1 LRSIVLRIATKTSSV
16 IAKVRGDRRR
26 CDQNTI
32 KGNVIVLKISKAALL
47 AAVLSL
53 SATPAILAQ
62 ENLGNDTANSHSSTT
77 DTQYA
82 FDSHVSIPTVVAVGS
97 SMDESAL
104 RDALTG
110 GFAKHIDE
118 LAKLSATSITIPEI
132 TLTMSSK
139 AGATSATSTVSY
151 KDLVLSNVKDG
162 VAESASVGSA
172 VSLTQDGT
180 FTFGKMSTGLL
191 DIGGILALYQMVP
204 SSADRPMKP
213 IYKDFTWDGAKFE
226 TPEVSCDIGKIHTD
240 EFDARPLKVSFGEL
254 MDASKQMEQVQTG
267 ATPPPEAVGKVITFL
282 TDVFQAFKSTPTSV
296 GAVTCTGKNKDGK
309 DFTLGLG
316 GVQMEGFSPGRY
328 PAITI
333 SDLTIAAADGHI
345 GLKSGTFKTIDFT
358 QPIATL
364 KDAGTDIAPQWF
376 ETNWRKIIPAW
387 AGLSLSGLS
396 VDVPDEKN
404 PGERVQVEMADF
416 DLSLSD
422 YLNGIPTKITS
433 SAHGVA
439 VPLPPDS
446 DDDNA
451 KMLKAIG
458 ITKINA
464 NYELS
469 ASWDKA
475 SQTVKVDKASVS
487 GNDLGSMVLT
497 ALIGNATEQLF
508 DPDPKVQQVAG
519 LGVTIK
525 NLNLTATDAGLGDKL
540 VPMLAAQQNADPATY
555 RTQMAGVAEGA
566 ALQMLGSTDAARALG
581 VAVGDF
587 LSGKSKSVSINVAAK
602 DPNGITVPMLMQA
615 SNDPTV
621 LANAVDITGSA
632 GQ

>member
-1 LRSIVLRIATKTSSV
+1 M
-16 IAKVRGDRRR
+16 
-26 CDQNTI
+26 
-32 KGNVIVLKISKAALL
+32 LKISKAALL
-47 AAVLSL
+47 AAVISL
-53 SATPAILAQ
+53 AATPALLAQ
-62 ENLGNDTANSHSSTT
+62 DTSSSSAEQNAGSDTTNSHSSTT
-77 DTQYA
+77 DSQFS
-82 FDSHVSIPTVVAVGS
+82 FDSQVSIPSVTAVDS
-97 SMDESAL
+97 TMDEVAL

-110 GFAKHIDE
+110 GFAKHVDE

-139 AGATSATSTVSY
+139 ASGTETNSTVSY
-151 KDLVLSNVKDG
+151 KDLVLTNVKNG

-172 VSLTQDGT
+172 VSQSGEGT

-191 DIGGILALYQMVP
+191 DIGGILALYQVVP
-204 SSADRPMKP
+204 GDAEQAMKP

-226 TPEVSCDIGKIHTD
+226 TPEVSCNIGKIHTD

-254 MDASKQMEQVQTG
+254 MDASKQMEEVQTG
-267 ATPPPEAVGKVITFL
+267 ATPPPEAMGKVIGFL

-296 GAVTCTGKNKDGK
+296 GAIDCTGKNKDGK
-309 DFTLGLG
+309 SFTLGLG
-316 GVQMEGFSPGRY
+316 GIQMDGFSPGSY
-328 PAITI
+328 PALSI
-333 SDLTIAAADGHI
+333 SDLKIAADDGHVS
-345 GLKSGTFKTIDFT
+345 LKSGTFKSIDFSA
-358 QPIATL
+358 PIAAL
-364 KDAGTDIAPQWF
+364 KDAGTDVAPAWF
-376 ETNWRKIIPAW
+376 EKNWRKIIPAW
-387 AGLSLSGLS
+387 GGLSLSGLS
-396 VDVPDEKN
+396 LDVPDDKN
-404 PGERVQVEMADF
+404 AGERVQVELADF

-422 YLNGIPTKITS
+422 YLNGIPTKIVS
-433 SAHGVA
+433 SAHGVQ

-446 DDDNA
+446 DDETA
-451 KMLKAIG
+451 QMLRAIG
-458 ITKINA
+458 ITRINA

-475 SQTVKVDKASVS
+475 SQTVKVDKVSVS
-487 GNDLGSMVLT
+487 GNDLGSFVLT

-508 DPDPKVQQVAG
+508 DPDPQVQEAAS
-519 LGVTIK
+519 LGVTVK
-525 NLNLTATDAGLGDKL
+525 NLNLTVTDDGVGDKL
-540 VPMLAAQQNADPATY
+540 IPVLAEQQHADPATY

-587 LSGKSKSVSINVAAK
+587 LAGKSKSVSINVAAK

>member
-1 LRSIVLRIATKTSSV
+1 M
-16 IAKVRGDRRR
+16 
-26 CDQNTI
+26 
-32 KGNVIVLKISKAALL
+32 LKISQAALL

-53 SATPAILAQ
+53 SVTPAIFAQ
-62 ENLGNDTANSHSSTT
+62 DSSSSSAEENTLGNDTATSHSSTT
-77 DTQYA
+77 DSQ
-82 FDSHVSIPTVVAVGS
+82 FSIDSHVSIPTVTAVDS
-97 SMDESAL
+97 TMDEIAL

-110 GFAKHIDE
+110 GFSKHVDE
-118 LAKLSATSITIPEI
+118 LAKLSAASITIPEI

-139 AGATSATSTVSY
+139 AGSTATNSTVSY
-151 KDLVLSNVKDG
+151 KDLVLTNVKNG

-172 VSLTQDGT
+172 TSQTSEGT

-204 SSADRPMKP
+204 NGGADSPMKP

-267 ATPPPEAVGKVITFL
+267 ATPPPEAMGKVITFL
-282 TDVFQAFKSTPTSV
+282 TDVFQAFKSTPTSI
-296 GAVTCTGKNKDGK
+296 GAVNCTGKNNDGK
-309 DFTLGLG
+309 NFTLGLG
-316 GVQMEGFSPGRY
+316 GVQMDGFSPGSY
-328 PAITI
+328 PSI
-333 SDLTIAAADGHI
+333 SFNDLKIAADDGHVS
-345 GLKSGTFKTIDFT
+345 LKSATFKSIDFS
-358 QPIATL
+358 QPIAVL
-364 KDAGTDIAPQWF
+364 EDQGTNMAPAWF

-387 AGLSLSGLS
+387 AGMSLAGLS

-404 PGERVQVEMADF
+404 PGDRVQVELADF
-416 DLSLSD
+416 DLTLSD
-422 YLNGIPTKITS
+422 YLNGIPTRITS
-433 SAHGVA
+433 SAHGVS

-446 DDDNA
+446 EDETA
-451 KMLKAIG
+451 QMLKAIG

-475 SQTVKVDKASVS
+475 SQSVKVDKVSVS

-508 DPDPKVQQVAG
+508 DTDPKVEQVAG
-519 LGVTIK
+519 LGVTVK
-525 NLNLTATDAGLGDKL
+525 NLNLTVTDAGLGDKL
-540 VPMLAAQQNADPATY
+540 VPLLAEQQHADPATY

-602 DPNGITVPMLMQA
+602 DPNGITVPVLMQA

-621 LANAVDITGSA
+621 LANAVDITGRA

>member
-1 LRSIVLRIATKTSSV
+1 
-16 IAKVRGDRRR
+16 
-26 CDQNTI
+26 
-32 KGNVIVLKISKAALL
+32 VLKISKAALL

-53 SATPAILAQ
+53 SVTPALLAQ
-62 ENLGNDTANSHSSTT
+62 DSSSSAAEENTLGNDTTNSHSSTT
-77 DTQYA
+77 DSEVGIE
-82 FDSHVSIPTVVAVGS
+82 SHVSIPSVNAVDS
-97 SMDESAL
+97 SMDEAAL

-110 GFAKHIDE
+110 GFSKHVDE
-118 LAKLSATSITIPEI
+118 FAKLSATSITIPEI

-139 AGATSATSTVSY
+139 ASGTSATSTVSY
-151 KDLVLSNVKDG
+151 KDIVLTNVKDG
-162 VAESASVGSA
+162 VAASASIGSA
-172 VSLTQDGT
+172 VSQTPEGT

-191 DIGGILALYQMVP
+191 DFGGILALYQMVP
-204 SSADRPMKP
+204 GGGADAPMKP
-213 IYKDFTWDGAKFE
+213 VYKDFTWEGAKFE
-226 TPEVSCDIGKIHTD
+226 TPEVSCDIGRIHTD

-267 ATPPPEAVGKVITFL
+267 ATPPPEAMGKVINFL

-296 GAVTCTGKNKDGK
+296 GAINCSGKNKDGK

-316 GVQMEGFSPGRY
+316 GVQMDGFSPGSY
-328 PAITI
+328 PAITFT
-333 SDLTIAAADGHI
+333 DLNITAEDGHI
-345 GLKSGTFKTIDFT
+345 GLKSATFRSIDFS
-358 QPIATL
+358 QPIAVL
-364 KDAGTDIAPQWF
+364 KAAGTDIAPAWF

-387 AGLSLSGLS
+387 GGMSLSGLS
-396 VDVPDEKN
+396 VDVPDDKN
-404 PGERVQVEMADF
+404 PGDRVQVEMADF

-433 SAHGVA
+433 FAHGVS

-446 DDDNA
+446 DDDTA

-475 SQTVKVDKASVS
+475 SQTVKVDKVSVS
-487 GNDLGSMVLT
+487 GNDLGSFLLT
-497 ALIGNATEQLF
+497 ALVGNATEQLF
-508 DPDPKVQQVAG
+508 DPDPQVEEAAAM
-519 LGVTIK
+519 GVTVK
-525 NLNLTATDAGLGDKL
+525 NITLTATDAGLGDKL
-540 VPMLAAQQNADPATY
+540 VPMLAAQQQADPATY
-555 RTQMAGVAEGA
+555 RTQLAGIAEGA

-587 LSGKSKSVSINVAAK
+587 LAGKAKSVSITVAAK
-602 DPNGITVPMLMQA
+602 DPNGISVPMLMQA

-621 LANAVDITGSA
+621 LASAVDITGSTP
-632 GQ
+632 Q